1 METIFDDRALVLR
14 LDGVCILLVADL
26 HLGLHEAL
34 HQEKGVAFPPQDQ
47 PMLQR
52 IKSLTHKHE
61 VEKLYILGDVKHEI
75 LVDHAYN
82 WDRIPHFMESL
93 TRMAEVSVVP
103 GNHDGNLSA
112 LLPRD
117 IEILDV
123 RGHTIADGKI
133 GLIHGHAW
141 PNPSILDASLIV
153 CGHSHP
159 GVRRFRRADVPD
171 IHHPRRVRYAGTLP
185 VFLRSSLD
193 NNCVRENLGVSPFV
207 NTSHATLLTMPSFNK
222 LVSGGGIDNKGAGLR
237 GPLFRSGCV
246 DVVHSEV
253 YSVDGLFL
261 GTVASITKQLNETI
275 K

>member
-14 LDGVCILLVADL
+14 ADDENILHIADL

-52 IKSLTHKHE
+52 IKSLIYKHD
-61 VEKLYILGDVKHEI
+61 VERLYILGDVKHEI
-75 LVDHAYN
+75 LVDHAHH
-82 WDRIPHFMESL
+82 WDRIPHFMECL
-93 TRMAEVSVVP
+93 TRMAEVSVIP
-103 GNHDGNLSA
+103 GNHDGDLSV

-117 IEILDV
+117 VEILDV
-123 RGHTIADGKI
+123 RGHTIANGRI

-141 PNPSILDASLIV
+141 PNRSILDASLIV

-159 GVRRFRRADVPD
+159 GVKRYRRADVPD
-171 IHHPRRVRYAGTLP
+171 IHHPKRVRYAGTLP

-193 NNCVRENLGVSPFV
+193 KNCVREKLGVPPSV
-207 NTSHATLLTMPSFNK
+207 DTNRATLLTMPSFNK
-222 LVSGGGIDNKGAGLR
+222 LVSGGGIDNKGSGLQ

-246 DVVHSEV
+246 SVADSEV
-253 YSVDGLFL
+253 YSIDGLFL
-261 GTVASITKQLNETI
+261 GTIASIIKQLNETI